1 MDVSRTLVLVSKI
14 LQRLAN
20 CVVSAHPLTTKEQ
33 WLAPV
38 LQRFSDD
45 AHKMAMINFLDEVS
59 TPSNNN
65 TTIGSRSAEC
75 LLPVNNNNDENAL
88 PPTPNSIGEPCV
100 LKSG

>member
-1 MDVSRTLVLVSKI
+1 VLISKV

-38 LQRFSDD
+38 LHRFSDD
-45 AHKMAMINFLDEVS
+45 AHKMAMINFLDRIS
-59 TPSNNN
+59 APG
-65 TTIGSRSAEC
+65 IGSNLDGIGGDEC
-75 LLPVNNNNDENAL
+75 LLVNNENAL
-88 PPTPNSIGEPCV
+88 PSTPTTPYSPFGEPRV